1 MATTRLLRWKSLL
14 AACSVIAVAAV
25 IAPVA
30 GATDCTMQPESNC
43 RGMDMKEMADGMSMV
58 GMDMSGSDMRG
69 ADMRGMDL
77 RGVDFSDADLRG
89 AKMGGAKMDRMDM
102 TGADM
107 RGMKLSNMKMAGVTL
122 DQADMRKM
130 RMTNVMI
137 MNASIVGADLRG
149 AKVVGGGM
157 RNSMIVGMKAGT
169 PRKKSTKTGPASRS
183 ALPGACSGVS
193 TVFRGSAVNT
203 YNFDNSWIDW
213 GNYRCATFDKVSW
226 RNVTITNSNF
236 SYTYYNRNQNYSET
250 IIVADTSFVG
260 ADFNSSWWAP
270 AQAFR
275 VRLGGASC
283 DEINYDN
290 RVWGRYNF
298 GSGNWDRKKKQY
310 GFGTLTSV
318 AYGSPKFADQPRP
331 VWLTQ
336 DRLNVR
342 NAQKDANGGRPY
354 FPNFG
359 FTDCVAQTGSDGA
372 Y

>member
-1 MATTRLLRWKSLL
+1 MTSLFNNKLRGGVVL
-14 AACSVIAVAAV
+14 AGLIAAAAL
-25 IAPVA
+25 APTA
-30 GATDCTMQPESNC
+30 GATGCSMSEGADCQ
-43 RGMDMKEMADGMSMV
+43 GMDMKEMVGGMSMA

-77 RGVDFSDADLRG
+77 RGVDFTDADLRG
-89 AKMGGAKMDRMDM
+89 AKMQGAKMDRMDM

-107 RGMKLSNMKMAGVTL
+107 RGMKLSNMTMKGVTL
-122 DQADMRKM
+122 DKADMRGA
-130 RMTNVMI
+130 RLRNVMI
-137 MNASIVGADLRG
+137 TGSSVVGTDLRG
-149 AKVVGGGM
+149 ATMTGGGM
-157 RNSMIVGMKAGT
+157 KNSMISGMKAGS
-169 PRKKSTKTGPASRS
+169 KGSTSGKQGAASRS

-226 RNVTITNSNF
+226 RDVTITNSDF

-275 VRLGGASC
+275 VRLANASC
-283 DEINYDN
+283 DEVNYDN

-318 AYGSPKFADQPRP
+318 AYGSPTFADQPRP
-331 VWLTQ
+331 IWLTQ
-336 DRLNVR
+336 DRLNIR

-354 FPNFG
+354 FSPFP
-359 FTDCVAQTGSDGA
+359 FSDCVAQTGSDGA